1 MRGADSRRRPCN
13 ATRRTVA
20 ARWSRFAGS
29 ESAPHV
35 PPARHRARR
44 DDLAPGQGLARA
56 PGQGAQPGYKPRQA
70 DGSKSTVAVS
80 LFQIGRRAPGGGP
93 AASESMPNTGHSCTL
108 NSLRATDRARK
119 RRVGW
124 RGGGGKFRLPI
135 PAAEARSARHYW
147 VSPAVWRAAT
157 APDRRARR
165 AAASPRRGRVSRPE
179 RPGWIVP
186 RPLTS
191 ADRLAG
197 RTLAWRASA

>member
-1 MRGADSRRRPCN
+1 MGWFTEAALQCNETYSRRTLEPVRGVRVSSARTACAPSG
-13 ATRRTVA
+13 ATGRLGTW
-20 ARWSRFAGS
+20 ARS
-29 ESAPHV
+29 
-35 PPARHRARR
+35 
-44 DDLAPGQGLARA
+44 
-56 PGQGAQPGYKPRQA
+56 GQGAQPGHKRRQA
-70 DGSKSTVAVS
+70 DGSKSTVAAS